1 MTTARWQAVWI
12 TLSDG
17 TIAKF
22 VGPAVVEEGDTRT
35 ITKIQFTA
43 PAEMPAGCGFEEIPQ
58 RVLQFPAQSYKPCD
72 RPGGKTASKKYE
84 KKFDNGSE
92 KNYKGGKGGLIPVD
106 TLSSV
111 KGKSVGRK
119 GAGGGIYGY

>member
-43 PAEMPAGCGFEEIPQ
+43 PAEMPAG
-58 RVLQFPAQSYKPCD
+58 VLVTLPS
-72 RPGGKTASKKYE
+72 
-84 KKFDNGSE
+84 
-92 KNYKGGKGGLIPVD
+92 LIETQP
-106 TLSSV
+106 
-111 KGKSVGRK
+111 
-119 GAGGGIYGY
+119 IIE

>member
-43 PAEMPAGCGFEEIPQ
+43 PAEMPAGCGFEEN
-58 RVLQFPAQSYKPCD
+58 KPCD

-84 KKFDNGSE
+84 KK
-92 KNYKGGKGGLIPVD
+92 I
-106 TLSSV
+106 
-111 KGKSVGRK
+111 
-119 GAGGGIYGY
+119 